1 MLSPNSYKAV
11 IVLYRSCDS
20 GWHWTLPKIR
30 SLRQKPKCLFPCSP
44 VSAGRPVPLLPSQ
57 QPYKMT
63 SRPLWTLLVSEEL
76 RLRLEHCVDCPV
88 TAALFLPRSET
99 QKAWENASMSL
110 VLMAWDHTE
119 RLFYIYFYVCSHA
132 CLPMHSILSSRVEIR
147 GQFPGVAL
155 LLPPWRSQGIE
166 YRLPGLVASAFT
178 HRTILPGSM
187 LTFDQHPWLCG

>member
-1 MLSPNSYKAV
+1 MWLTLALDLAKNKVTKAKTEV
-11 IVLYRSCDS
+11 SFS
-20 GWHWTLPKIR
+20 
-30 SLRQKPKCLFPCSP
+30 CSP

-57 QPYKMT
+57 QPYRMT

-76 RLRLEHCVDCPV
+76 RLRLEHCVDYSV
-88 TAALFLPRSET
+88 TAALFLPRSAT

-119 RLFYIYFYVCSHA
+119 RLVYIYFYVCSHA
-132 CLPMHSILSSRVEIR
+132 CLPMHSVLSSRVEIR
-147 GQFPGVAL
+147 GQFVGVAL

-166 YRLPGLVASAFT
+166 HRLPGLVASAFT